1 MNKKISIGITTS
13 LVLVAVTITF
23 TATMIFAMKMFD
35 SKVSSAQ
42 ERAQMYDKLS
52 EIDKIMR
59 QNYYGAI
66 DDKRISDSLSQGI
79 LMGLDDPDSSYLT
92 SEEIA
97 ARASEMQGTSVSTG
111 LSLEKNTNGYAVV
124 NNVVSESAADKM
136 DIKVGDIITKV
147 DDKDVLAVGYDEAV
161 SMLLNRNEGD
171 KIAVAYNRAGEENT
185 VEIIPNAVETTS
197 VIHSQIDD
205 IYYIRIDRIT
215 KLTQNQFKSAIDSAL
230 GAENVRGIVFDVRD
244 LFGGYDISIIAGMLD
259 RLMPTGTLVKGTYKD
274 SQSKVLYTSDDE
286 SVKLPMAVIVNEYTY
301 GFAELF
307 AAVMSEADNCAIVG
321 KTTAGHGTLQQLV
334 KLTDG
339 SGVDITVATLST
351 SSGLSFNIDGL
362 KPDYDVSV
370 PDSFIRVVQPNE
382 QNDPQYKKA
391 AEIIRASKP
400 NNA

>member
-1 MNKKISIGITTS
+1 
-13 LVLVAVTITF
+13 
-23 TATMIFAMKMFD
+23 
-35 SKVSSAQ
+35 
-42 ERAQMYDKLS
+42 
-52 EIDKIMR
+52 
-59 QNYYGAI
+59 
-66 DDKRISDSLSQGI
+66 GI

-97 ARASEMQGTSVSTG
+97 ARASEMQGTAVSTG

-124 NNVVSESAADKM
+124 NNVISESAADKM

-286 SVKLPMAVIVNEYTY
+286 SVKLPMAVIVNDYTY

-351 SSGLSFNIDGL
+351 SSGRSFNIDGL

>member
-52 EIDKIMR
+52 EIDKIVR

-97 ARASEMQGTSVSTG
+97 ARASEMQGTAVSTG

-124 NNVVSESAADKM
+124 NHVVSESAADKM

-215 KLTQNQFKSAIDSAL
+215 KLTQNQFKGAIDAAL

-244 LFGGYDISIIAGMLD
+244 LYGGYDISIIAGMLD
-259 RLMPTGTLVKGTYKD
+259 RLMPTGT
-274 SQSKVLYTSDDE
+274 
-286 SVKLPMAVIVNEYTY
+286 
-301 GFAELF
+301 
-307 AAVMSEADNCAIVG
+307 
-321 KTTAGHGTLQQLV
+321 
-334 KLTDG
+334 
-339 SGVDITVATLST
+339 
-351 SSGLSFNIDGL
+351 
-362 KPDYDVSV
+362 
-370 PDSFIRVVQPNE
+370 
-382 QNDPQYKKA
+382 
-391 AEIIRASKP
+391 
-400 NNA
+400 

>member
-52 EIDKIMR
+52 EIDKIVR

-97 ARASEMQGTSVSTG
+97 ARASEMQGTAVSTG

-124 NNVVSESAADKM
+124 NNVISESAADKM

-274 SQSKVLYTSDDE
+274 SQSKVL
-286 SVKLPMAVIVNEYTY
+286 
-301 GFAELF
+301 
-307 AAVMSEADNCAIVG
+307 
-321 KTTAGHGTLQQLV
+321 
-334 KLTDG
+334 
-339 SGVDITVATLST
+339 
-351 SSGLSFNIDGL
+351 
-362 KPDYDVSV
+362 
-370 PDSFIRVVQPNE
+370 
-382 QNDPQYKKA
+382 
-391 AEIIRASKP
+391 
-400 NNA
+400 